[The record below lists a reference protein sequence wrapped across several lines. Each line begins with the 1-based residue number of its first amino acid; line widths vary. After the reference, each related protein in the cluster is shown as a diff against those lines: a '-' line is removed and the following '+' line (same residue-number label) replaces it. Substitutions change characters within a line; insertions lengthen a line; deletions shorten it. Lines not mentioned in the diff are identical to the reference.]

1 MWRKSSTA
9 KGGRGLAGIHDVK
22 ERAMQAAATLTQK
35 RQIVD
40 LDWPRCHSRETG
52 KPELECGC
60 LRVSR

>member
-22 ERAMQAAATLTQK
+22 ERAMQAGATLTQK

-40 LDWPRCHSRETG
+40 LDARCHSRETG

>member
-22 ERAMQAAATLTQK
+22 ERAMQAGATLTQK

-40 LDWPRCHSRETG
+40 LDGPRCHSRETG
-52 KPELECGC
+52 KPE
-60 LRVSR
+60 